1 MNNKGFTLIEL
12 MIVVTIIGVLAA
24 VAYPS
29 YRQYVLESNRF
40 EAKSALME
48 LSQLQEEFNIENNRY
63 ASNFGNGENSLD
75 AERAG
80 FAKDNGKI
88 ISKNSKLDLVNGYYT
103 LSLSGNNNEYN
114 LTAEAIGTQIKD
126 IECLQ
131 FSIDHTNK
139 KTATGDKCW

>member
-48 LSQLQEEFNIENNRY
+48 LSQL
-63 ASNFGNGENSLD
+63 
-75 AERAG
+75 
-80 FAKDNGKI
+80 
-88 ISKNSKLDLVNGYYT
+88 
-103 LSLSGNNNEYN
+103 
-114 LTAEAIGTQIKD
+114 LTIAV
-126 IECLQ
+126 
-131 FSIDHTNK
+131 
-139 KTATGDKCW
+139 